1 LPLVSPKNVGNDIPG
16 PAIKLRDEVDVDFM
30 ANIQIEQQLEPSS
43 PIIINEPII
52 LEDELA
58 APQADDQPLRRMK
71 HRPVLTKSKDSSLFK
86 DSDSSKQ
93 KGSGQIQIESSELE
107 MPDDVF

>member
-1 LPLVSPKNVGNDIPG
+1 
-16 PAIKLRDEVDVDFM
+16 
-30 ANIQIEQQLEPSS
+30 
-43 PIIINEPII
+43 
-52 LEDELA
+52 
-58 APQADDQPLRRMK
+58 MK
-71 HRPVLTKSKDSSLFK
+71 HRPALTKSKDSSLLA